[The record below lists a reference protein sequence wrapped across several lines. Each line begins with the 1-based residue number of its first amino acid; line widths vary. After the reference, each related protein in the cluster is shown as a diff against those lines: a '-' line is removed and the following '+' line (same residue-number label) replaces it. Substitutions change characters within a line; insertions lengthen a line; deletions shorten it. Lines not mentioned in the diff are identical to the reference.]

1 MTNVSDS
8 FDKRHYCWRSSSETM
23 SLKAKGGLM
32 AASVVLEA
40 CHNTSIGNP
49 EGSVIASLRSVS
61 KRFGQ
66 QVALDRLSLEL
77 RRGEVVALLGPNGA
91 GKTTAVR
98 LLLGLSQAT
107 SGEVRIF
114 GGNPRDRASRLRLGA
129 MLQVGRMPETLRV
142 REHLQLFSSY
152 YANPRPLA
160 ELLAVAGLEG
170 LEEKLFGTLS
180 GGQKQRVLFA
190 LALCGDPDL
199 ICLDE
204 PTLGMDVEARRAM
217 WEQVRKLAARG
228 KTILL
233 TTHYLEE
240 ADALASRIVVIQR
253 GKVIAEGTP
262 QELKT
267 ADGSRS
273 IRCTT
278 SLRASFVSALPGVTN
293 VEQEGNIM
301 LVRTHTPE
309 AVLRTMLEHDDAL
322 SGLEVRAAALED
334 AFLALTNN
342 TTAAVQ

>member
-1 MTNVSDS
+1 MSAFL
-8 FDKRHYCWRSSSETM
+8 FDKRHYCSRSSDQMMFPE
-23 SLKAKGGLM
+23 AYGGVM
-32 AASVVLEA
+32 AASVVLESPYDA
-40 CHNTSIGNP
+40 ASEGS

-66 QVALDRLSLEL
+66 QIALDRLSLEL

-114 GGNPRDRASRLRLGA
+114 GGNPRDRANRLRLGA

-160 ELLAVAGLEG
+160 ELLVVAGLEG

-204 PTLGMDVEARRAM
+204 PTLGMDVEARRAL
-217 WEQVRKLAARG
+217 WAQVRKLAARG

-240 ADALASRIVVIQR
+240 ADALASRIIVIQK

-262 QELKT
+262 AELK
-267 ADGSRS
+267 AGDKSRT

-278 SLRASFVSALPGVTN
+278 SLQLSFVSALAGVTS
-293 VEQEGNIM
+293 VEQDGNAM
-301 LVRTHTPE
+301 LVRTQTPE
-309 AVLRTMLEHDDAL
+309 AVLRTMLAHDAAL
-322 SGLEVRAAALED
+322 SGLEVRTAALED

-342 TTAAVQ
+342 ITAAVQ

>member
-1 MTNVSDS
+1 
-8 FDKRHYCWRSSSETM
+8 
-23 SLKAKGGLM
+23 M
-32 AASVVLEA
+32 AASAIVESAPDAATGYVD
-40 CHNTSIGNP
+40 
-49 EGSVIASLRSVS
+49 GSVIASLRSVT
-61 KRFGQ
+61 KKFGR
-66 QVALDRLSLEL
+66 QVALDHLSLEL
-77 RRGEVVALLGPNGA
+77 RQGEVVALLGPNGA

-98 LLLGLSQAT
+98 SLLGLSQAT

-152 YANPRPLA
+152 YANPRPLD
-160 ELLAVAGLEG
+160 ELLAAAGLEG
-170 LEEKLFGTLS
+170 VKERRFGTLS
-180 GGQKQRVLFA
+180 GGQKQRMLFA
-190 LALCGDPDL
+190 LALCGNPDL

-204 PTLGMDVEARRAM
+204 PTLGMDVEARRGM
-217 WEQVRKLAARG
+217 WEQVRALAAAG

-240 ADALASRIVVIQR
+240 ADALASRIVVIQK

-267 ADGSRS
+267 ADSSRS
-273 IRCTT
+273 IRCIT
-278 SLRASFVSALPGVTN
+278 SLEPSFVAALPGVTS
-293 VEQEGNIM
+293 VEQDGEVM

-309 AVLRTMLEHDDAL
+309 AVLRIMLAHDAQL
-322 SGLEVRAAALED
+322 SGLEVRTAALED

-342 TTAAVQ
+342 TTTTA

>member
-1 MTNVSDS
+1 MSAFL
-8 FDKRHYCWRSSSETM
+8 FDKRHYCSRSSDETM
-23 SLKAKGGLM
+23 SLEAKGAPM
-32 AASVVLEA
+32 AASVVLEP
-40 CHNTSIGNP
+40 CHKPTIDQP

-61 KRFGQ
+61 KKFGQ
-66 QVALDRLSLEL
+66 QLALDRLSLEL
-77 RRGEVVALLGPNGA
+77 CRGEVVALLGPNGA

-107 SGEVRIF
+107 SGKVTIF

-129 MLQVGRMPETLRV
+129 MLQVGRMPEMLRV
-142 REHLQLFSSY
+142 REHLQVFSSY
-152 YANPRPLA
+152 YAQPRPLD
-160 ELLAVAGLEG
+160 ELLAIAGLEG
-170 LEEKLFGTLS
+170 LEERFFGTLS

-217 WEQVRKLAARG
+217 WEQVRKLAAGG

-273 IRCTT
+273 IRCPT
-278 SLRASFVSALPGVTN
+278 SLPASLVSALPGVTS
-293 VEQEGNIM
+293 VEQDGEAM
-301 LVRTHTPE
+301 LVRTPTPE
-309 AVLRTMLEHDDAL
+309 AVVRTMLMQGAGL
-322 SGLEVRAAALED
+322 SGLEVRGAA
-334 AFLALTNN
+334 
-342 TTAAVQ
+342 

>member
-1 MTNVSDS
+1 
-8 FDKRHYCWRSSSETM
+8 
-23 SLKAKGGLM
+23 M
-32 AASVVLEA
+32 AASVIVEPCQNETNDNLE
-40 CHNTSIGNP
+40 S
-49 EGSVIASLRSVS
+49 SVIASLRNVT
-61 KRFGQ
+61 KKFGRQ
-66 QVALDRLSLEL
+66 IALDRLSLEL
-77 RRGEVVALLGPNGA
+77 RQGEVVALLGPNGA

-107 SGEVRIF
+107 SGEVSIF
-114 GGNPRDRASRLRLGA
+114 GGNPRDRVSRMRLGA

-152 YANPRPLA
+152 YAHPRPLD
-160 ELLAVAGLEG
+160 ELLTVAGLEG
-170 LEEKLFGTLS
+170 LEARLFGTLS

-240 ADALASRIVVIQR
+240 ADALASRIIVIQK

-262 QELKT
+262 AELK
-267 ADGSRS
+267 AGDKSRT

-278 SLRASFVSALPGVTN
+278 SLQLPFVSSLPGVMS
-293 VEQEGNIM
+293 VEQEGNTT
-301 LVRTHTPE
+301 LVRTQAAE
-309 AVLRTMLEHDDAL
+309 LVLRTMLEQDPAL

-334 AFLALTNN
+334 AFLTLTNQ
-342 TTAAVQ
+342 TTAVTR

>member
-1 MTNVSDS
+1 
-8 FDKRHYCWRSSSETM
+8 
-23 SLKAKGGLM
+23 M
-32 AASVVLEA
+32 AASVVLEP
-40 CHNTSIGNP
+40 CHEPINDGS

-66 QVALDRLSLEL
+66 QIALDRLSLEL

-114 GGNPRDRASRLRLGA
+114 GNNPRDRASRMRLGA

-152 YANPRPLA
+152 YAQPRPLK
-160 ELLAVAGLEG
+160 ELLSVAGLEG
-170 LEEKLFGTLS
+170 LEERLFGTLS
-180 GGQKQRVLFA
+180 GGQKQRMLFA

-217 WEQVRKLAARG
+217 WEQVRKLAAAG

-240 ADALASRIVVIQR
+240 ADALASRIVVIQK

-262 QELKT
+262 EELKT
-267 ADGSRS
+267 ADGSRA

-278 SLRASFVSALPGVTN
+278 SLQASFVSALPGVTS
-293 VEQEGNIM
+293 VEQEGNAMVVRTPTPETVLRIM
-301 LVRTHTPE
+301 LE
-309 AVLRTMLEHDDAL
+309 QDAAL
-322 SGLEVRAAALED
+322 GGLEVRAAALED
-334 AFLALTNN
+334 AFLALTNP
-342 TTAAVQ
+342 TGK

>member
-1 MTNVSDS
+1 
-8 FDKRHYCWRSSSETM
+8 
-23 SLKAKGGLM
+23 M
-32 AASVVLEA
+32 AASVLIEPWPNA
-40 CHNTSIGNP
+40 IKES
-49 EGSVIASLRSVS
+49 SVIASLENVS
-61 KRFGQ
+61 KKFGRQ
-66 QVALDRLSLEL
+66 IALDSFSLDL
-77 RRGEVVALLGPNGA
+77 RAGEVVALLGPNGA

-107 SGEVRIF
+107 SGKVTIF

-129 MLQVGRMPETLRV
+129 MLQVGRMPEMLRV
-142 REHLQLFSSY
+142 REHLQVFSSY
-152 YANPRPLA
+152 YAQPRPLD
-160 ELLAVAGLEG
+160 ELLVIAGLEG
-170 LEEKLFGTLS
+170 LEERFFGTLS

-217 WEQVRKLAARG
+217 WEQVRKLTARG

-253 GKVIAEGTP
+253 GKMVAQGTP

-278 SLRASFVSALPGVTN
+278 SLSASFVSALPGVRS
-293 VEQEGNIM
+293 VEQDGDTM
-301 LVRTHTPE
+301 LVRTTTPE
-309 AVLRTMLEHDDAL
+309 AVLRTMLMQDATL
-322 SGLEVRAAALED
+322 TGLEVRAAALED
-334 AFLALTNN
+334 AFLALT
-342 TTAAVQ
+342 TQSVTATE

>member
-1 MTNVSDS
+1 
-8 FDKRHYCWRSSSETM
+8 
-23 SLKAKGGLM
+23 M
-32 AASVVLEA
+32 AASVILEPIHDTTDNA
-40 CHNTSIGNP
+40 GA
-49 EGSVIASLRSVS
+49 SVIASLRSVT
-61 KRFGQ
+61 KKFGRQ
-66 QVALDRLSLEL
+66 IALDRLSLEL
-77 RRGEVVALLGPNGA
+77 RQGEVVALLGPNGA
-91 GKTTAVR
+91 GKTTTVR
-98 LLLGLSQAT
+98 LLLGLSEAT
-107 SGEVRIF
+107 SGEVSIF

-152 YANPRPLA
+152 YHHPRPLD

-170 LEEKLFGTLS
+170 LQERMFGTLS

-233 TTHYLEE
+233 TTHNLEE
-240 ADALASRIVVIQR
+240 ADALASRIIVVQK
-253 GKVIAEGTP
+253 GKVIAEGTSA
-262 QELKT
+262 ELKA
-267 ADGSRS
+267 ADQSRT

-278 SLRASFVSALPGVTN
+278 SLQPSFVSALPGVN
-293 VEQEGNIM
+293 GVEQEGSTM
-301 LVRTHTPE
+301 LVRTQAPE
-309 AVLRTMLEHDDAL
+309 AVLRTMLERDPAL

-334 AFLALTNN
+334 AFLALTNQ
-342 TTAAVQ
+342 TTAVTR

>member
-1 MTNVSDS
+1 
-8 FDKRHYCWRSSSETM
+8 
-23 SLKAKGGLM
+23 M
-32 AASVVLEA
+32 AASVLIEPWPNA
-40 CHNTSIGNP
+40 IKES
-49 EGSVIASLRSVS
+49 SVIASLENVS
-61 KRFGQ
+61 KKFGRQ
-66 QVALDRLSLEL
+66 IALDSFSLQL
-77 RRGEVVALLGPNGA
+77 RAGEVVALLGPNGA

-107 SGEVRIF
+107 SGKVTIF

-129 MLQVGRMPETLRV
+129 MLQVGRMPEMLRV
-142 REHLQLFSSY
+142 REHLQVFSSY
-152 YANPRPLA
+152 YAQPRPLD
-160 ELLAVAGLEG
+160 ELLVIAGLEG
-170 LEEKLFGTLS
+170 LEERFFGTLS

-240 ADALASRIVVIQR
+240 AVALASRIVVIQR
-253 GKVIAEGTP
+253 GKMVAQGTP
-262 QELKT
+262 HELKT

-278 SLRASFVSALPGVTN
+278 SLPASFVSALPGVRS
-293 VEQEGNIM
+293 VEQDGDAM
-301 LVRTHTPE
+301 LVRTPTPE
-309 AVLRTMLEHDDAL
+309 AVLRTMLLQDAAL

-334 AFLALTNN
+334 AFLALTNQSV
-342 TTAAVQ
+342 TATE

>member
-1 MTNVSDS
+1 
-8 FDKRHYCWRSSSETM
+8 
-23 SLKAKGGLM
+23 M
-32 AASVVLEA
+32 AASVIVEPCDNATNDDLEGA
-40 CHNTSIGNP
+40 
-49 EGSVIASLRSVS
+49 VIASLRGVT
-61 KRFGQ
+61 KKFGRQ
-66 QVALDRLSLEL
+66 IALDRLSLEL
-77 RRGEVVALLGPNGA
+77 RQGEVVALLGPNGA
-91 GKTTAVR
+91 GKTAAVR

-107 SGEVRIF
+107 SGEVSIF
-114 GGNPRDRASRLRLGA
+114 GGNPRDRASRMRLGA

-142 REHLQLFSSY
+142 REHLRLFSSY
-152 YANPRPLA
+152 YAHPRPLD

-170 LEEKLFGTLS
+170 LEARLFGTLS

-217 WEQVRKLAARG
+217 WEQVRKLTARG

-240 ADALASRIVVIQR
+240 ADALASRIIVIQK

-262 QELKT
+262 AELK
-267 ADGSRS
+267 AGDKSRT

-278 SLRASFVSALPGVTN
+278 LLQLSFISALPEVTS
-293 VEQEGNIM
+293 VERDGDTM
-301 LVRTHTPE
+301 LVRTQAPE
-309 AVLRTMLEHDDAL
+309 SVLRTMLERDPAL

-334 AFLALTNN
+334 AFLALTNQA
-342 TTAAVQ
+342 TAVPR